1 MNPFFDFLQVSIGSR
16 DALLRVPSSNEWE
29 EFLTEAQRHAIV
41 GVMFRGLERLP
52 KEQRPPQNVL
62 FRWIGMGQMIEA
74 SGRLHRERSK
84 ELYEMVSAIGF
95 QGCVLKGVAIARYYP
110 EPLRRQCGDIDFWIP
125 SAKRKGVLTWLKSK
139 YVIEHHVWHNI
150 GVKIFE
156 DVPVEIHLHP
166 AWVYHPIHNYR
177 LQQWF
182 TKMADR
188 RMMTENGYYVM
199 PVEFDAVFSLVH
211 TFRHLIIEGVGM
223 RHIVDY
229 YFVLK
234 GLPKEKH
241 KETMK
246 TISMI
251 GLGKFTAAM
260 MFVLKEMCGMSE
272 ELLLCKPN
280 EKEGLFFMKETMA
293 AGNFGKARNEGQQR
307 NKWQQYHLMI
317 RHYPSEMLW
326 MFPWKV
332 WHRCWRAFL

>member
-1 MNPFFDFLQVSIGSR
+1 ML
-16 DALLRVPSSNEWE
+16 
-29 EFLTEAQRHAIV
+29 
-41 GVMFRGLERLP
+41 RGLERLP
-52 KEQRPPQNVL
+52 KEQRPPQKLL
-62 FRWIGMGQMIEA
+62 FQWIGMGQMIEA

-84 ELYEMVSAIGF
+84 ELSEMVLAIGF
-95 QGCVLKGVAIARYYP
+95 HGCVLKGTAIARYYP
-110 EPLRRQCGDIDFWIP
+110 EPLRRQCGDIDFWMP
-125 SAKRKGVLTWLKSK
+125 SAKRKDVLTWLKSK

-150 GVKIFE
+150 GVKMFE

-166 AWVYHPIHNYR
+166 AWVYHPIHNRR
-177 LQQWF
+177 LQHWF
-182 TKMADR
+182 EEMAER
-188 RMMTENGYYVM
+188 GMMMENGYLVM

-211 TFRHLIIEGVGM
+211 TFRHLITEGVGM

-234 GLPKEKH
+234 SLPKEKY

-246 TISMI
+246 TISKI
-251 GLGKFTAAM
+251 GLSKFTAAM

-280 EKEGLFFMKETMA
+280 KKDGLFFMKEIMA

-332 WHRCWRAFL
+332 WHRCWRAFCL